1 MLQEVTVAQ
10 LQDVTLRMNAQFH
23 NLSLDSRA
31 VVQVLNHSQVA
42 LHDTLGNLK
51 TALRKTQRQS
61 HKTDT
66 RLQALGAALNWSK
79 GQQAQE
85 QEAQREALSSL
96 ALNVRDQ
103 QAMLAQLLHLVQSQ
117 GAKLAAL
124 GLLLQGTGPGTA
136 VPPSSPPLSIPE
148 PPQGKETLSAPPE
161 PGVHPQDFTDHL
173 GATQAPISLRSQSP
187 RPPENHEK
195 SKCPISPASHM
206 RTPASV
212 SPNLVF
218 GMNTHS

>member
-10 LQDVTLRMNAQFH
+10 LQEVTLRMNAQFH

-31 VVQVLNHSQVA
+31 VAQVLNHSQVA
-42 LHDTLGNLK
+42 LHGTLGNLK

-117 GAKLAAL
+117 GARLAAL

-161 PGVHPQDFTDHL
+161 PGVHPQDFTVHL
-173 GATQAPISLRSQSP
+173 GATQAPRSQSP
-187 RPPENHEK
+187 QSPENHEK

-206 RTPASV
+206 RTPTSV
-212 SPNLVF
+212 SPKLVF
-218 GMNTHS
+218 GVSTGS